1 MEKKKKE
8 LISRILD
15 IEVDMFLRVP
25 TAEEPS
31 CRSHMEDMKLH
42 RSGQLFSWSEAT
54 CDSYL
59 QDLQAAVEKGENLM
73 TIKYARM
80 DNLVPPRSDNP
91 LITKI
96 TEKYALWQE
105 EILKDFPNVM
115 RGGRDMEGFRLY
127 FSCELETCS
136 DRTLELL
143 WNDVNDALLKGVN
156 MSGSVYK
163 YLARQAGYETLE
175 AMEESLKR

>member
-1 MEKKKKE
+1 MEERKKE
-8 LISRILD
+8 LVSRILD

-42 RSGQLFSWSEAT
+42 RRGQLVSWSEAT
-54 CDSYL
+54 CESYL
-59 QDLQAAVEKGENLM
+59 RDLQAAVERGENLM

-80 DNLVPPRSDNP
+80 DNLIPSRSANP
-91 LITKI
+91 LIAEI
-96 TEKYALWQE
+96 TGRYTLWQE
-105 EILKDFPNVM
+105 EILKDYPNVM
-115 RGGRDMEGFRLY
+115 RGGRDLDGFRLY

-143 WNDVNDALLKGVN
+143 WMDVSNALLEGVN
-156 MSGSVYK
+156 MSRNVYE

-175 AMEESLKR
+175 AMEESLAR